1 MREMAEEKTRIDF
14 NAPASLVERADTI
27 ADLLDVSRTR
37 LLIDALRDELDEL
50 STDDGVRRRIK
61 DAYYADQI
69 DFQTTESVLG
79 TEEALRMKLLRASID
94 REPPTPQ
101 VNVDLPTQEAFY
113 DGDVPEWKPDKE
125 ADDDAQ
131 TRA

>member
-1 MREMAEEKTRIDF
+1 
-14 NAPASLVERADTI
+14 
-27 ADLLDVSRTR
+27 
-37 LLIDALRDELDEL
+37 
-50 STDDGVRRRIK
+50 
-61 DAYYADQI
+61 
-69 DFQTTESVLG
+69 
-79 TEEALRMKLLRASID
+79 MKLLRASID